1 MENLLLLLNKISEV
15 SPLGVFNQEVIVVQN
30 AGMQHWLNL
39 AIAKERG
46 ISMNMRYALPAQY
59 LWQLIRTLASDD
71 NVPEQS
77 PYSREVLTWR
87 IYALLA
93 TKDVIVDTDFTPATR
108 YWNSALDQA
117 NVSSNQDNSFSSKEN
132 LKRYQLAEQ
141 MADLYEQYL
150 IFRPQ
155 WLDSWQKGE
164 AVALLSADNKWQA
177 KLWQLLVKQLAYNP
191 VELLNAAIANID
203 TKLAA
208 DPLLLP
214 KRLSFFGINSMAPM
228 WLTFINA
235 LSEHIEVDFFHLNPC
250 FSYWGD
256 IISEKQA
263 IKKLSH
269 WSHGVED
276 EHLFVGNPLLAN
288 FGQQG
293 REFLALLQDYST
305 VNVDLF
311 VKASTEK
318 TNEGDNIEG
327 YLEENKEEYK
337 EVKIT
342 ERILHRVQNDILE
355 LNDAT
360 KAPVQL
366 IDNSI
371 TIVSCHSA
379 LREVQALHDYL
390 LHQFNDAAVNA
401 SNSEDK
407 LTPKDVLVMCPQIEQ
422 YAPYVSAVFIRGWQ
436 DLNDEVPP
444 LPCSI
449 ADRSAKDSDPLIAAF
464 SELLTLPDSRFQ
476 VSQLLSFIR
485 LPAVANK
492 FAINDEDCEK
502 ISLWLEQ
509 ATVHWGVD
517 KPHKAKLL
525 GENVSNSFT
534 WQQGLSRLLRGFAF
548 SDHDCIYQEQLLL
561 AAVEGDDAILL
572 GQLMLFIEQLQSFAQ
587 HLNTPRT
594 AIAWQRFLLKQVELL
609 FATNSFFSTNVKQTK
624 AAQANV
630 LQVNALQANNQ
641 KINNQIENSLVIIEQ
656 AISALVEYCLHAHFD
671 EKIDLAI
678 VVDFLNNHFSQGD
691 ASRQFMVGQVTFCSM
706 LPMRSIPFKVIAV
719 LGLNDGEFPR
729 QRQPLGFDLMAQSP
743 PMLGDRSRRG
753 DDRYLFL
760 EALISARHALY
771 LSYQGRNIK
780 NNNEKQ
786 PSLVLKE
793 LMDYLTQ
800 GYGWNFTKKSSKSKN
815 AEFENEND
823 KNNNIQLQQM
833 PMQPFSEENYLAA
846 DFSKNSASSIVK
858 ASFDAN
864 WLKLSKNDHGSVT
877 VNESALVINDDEK
890 IALTSLT
897 ANDLIRFFQHPS
909 KMFAQ
914 QALNLY
920 LETNKV
926 ELDDVEPFSANYLE
940 SYLLKQ
946 ALLSATLANESVNDL
961 SVSTEDVL
969 HAAKLSGKFPDLPT
983 TQDNFDTWLKDTTQF
998 SQEIITHGCDNPDL
1012 VDCQIKVNISQENTK
1027 ENAKEQS
1034 IIITAKV
1041 PIKVTSQGTQLVFY
1055 RSTSAKAK
1063 DLFTLFLH
1071 QLIVQVWQQQNIET
1085 DLDRLNTA
1093 DNPLSQVQSTC
1104 GFYFSAKTQKVEQ
1117 VIISSIDNAQAEL
1130 NRLLE
1135 VYAQGQKQALL
1146 LNGDLAAQ
1154 VFKQSRGKDVE
1165 MTQERFEEFW
1175 LGTDSTR
1182 GFGDDPYIHYF
1193 WPQCP
1198 DVYTYLPQLNAVYQ
1212 SVYQHL
1218 SNYNDKD
1225 NNKGKGEYL

>member
-1 MENLLLLLNKISEV
+1 MENLLLLLNKISQV

-46 ISMNMRYALPAQY
+46 ISMNMCYALPAQY
-59 LWQLIRTLASDD
+59 LWKLIRSIASDEK
-71 NVPEQS
+71 VPEQS

-87 IYALLA
+87 IHALLA
-93 TKDVIVDTDFTPATR
+93 SQEVIFDSDFNPATR
-108 YWNSALDQA
+108 YWNIDSDSSAA
-117 NVSSNQDNSFSSKEN
+117 FSSQEN

-155 WLDSWQKGE
+155 WLDAWEKGQE
-164 AVALLSADNKWQA
+164 LVLLSQANKWQA
-177 KLWQLLVKQLAYNP
+177 KLWQMLNNQLAYNP
-191 VELLNAAIANID
+191 VELLNDAIANID
-203 TKLAA
+203 CKIKQE
-208 DPLLLP
+208 PLLLP

-228 WLTFINA
+228 WITFINA
-235 LSEHIEVDFFHLNPC
+235 LSEHIEVNFFHLNPC

-263 IKKLSH
+263 MKKLSH
-269 WSHGVED
+269 WSASVED
-276 EHLFVGNPLLAN
+276 EHLFIGNPLLASL
-288 FGQQG
+288 GQQG

-305 VNVDLF
+305 VNVELF

-318 TNEGDNIEG
+318 AAQANNTD
-327 YLEENKEEYK
+327 EEP
-337 EVKIT
+337 T
-342 ERILHRVQNDILE
+342 ECILHRMQNDILE

-360 KAPVQL
+360 KVPTEL
-366 IDNSI
+366 IDDSI

-390 LHQFNDAAVNA
+390 LHQFNDSAI
-401 SNSEDK
+401 NSLNGEEK

-422 YAPYVSAVFIRGWQ
+422 YAPYVNAVFTRGWQ

-492 FAINDEDCEK
+492 FSINEEDSEK
-502 ISLWLEQ
+502 ITIWLQQ
-509 ATVHWGVD
+509 ATVHWGLD
-517 KPHKAKLL
+517 EDHKERVL

-548 SDHDCIYQEQLLL
+548 SDCDSIYQEQLLL

-572 GQLMLFIEQLQSFAQ
+572 GQLILFIEQLQSLSQ
-587 HLNTPRT
+587 QLNTART
-594 AIAWQRFLLKQVELL
+594 ANNWQSFLLDQLEQL
-609 FATNSFFSTNVKQTK
+609 FTLNSVFSTEGNKDRTQ
-624 AAQANV
+624 QIID
-630 LQVNALQANNQ
+630 QQ
-641 KINNQIENSLVIIEQ
+641 INNQIENSLAIIEQ
-656 AISALVEYCLHAHFD
+656 AIAALVEYCSHAHFD

-678 VVDFLNNHFSQGD
+678 VIDFLNSHFSQGD

-729 QRQPLGFDLMAQSP
+729 QRQPLGFDLMAQTSAS
-743 PMLGDRSRRG
+743 LGDRSRRG

-760 EALISARHALY
+760 EAIISARNALY

-800 GYGWNFTKKSSKSKN
+800 GYGWRFVNDTVEGSRESENSK
-815 AEFENEND
+815 
-823 KNNNIQLQQM
+823 IQLQQM
-833 PMQPFSEENYLAA
+833 PMQPFSEDNYTGI
-846 DFSKNSASSIVK
+846 NASSSVK

-864 WLKLSKNDHGSVT
+864 WLTLAQNKEITIKEAALIVNDE
-877 VNESALVINDDEK
+877 N
-890 IALTSLT
+890 IALDSLT
-897 ANDLIRFFQHPS
+897 SNDLIRFFQHPS
-909 KMFAQ
+909 KVFAQ

-920 LETNKV
+920 LDSNDVQLE
-926 ELDDVEPFSANYLE
+926 DVEPFSADYLE

-946 ALLSATLANESVNDL
+946 ALLNASL
-961 SVSTEDVL
+961 DVL
-969 HAAKLSGKFPDLPT
+969 GDNAQDNVEMDITTATETVLHTAKLSGKFPDLPS
-983 TQDNFDTWLKDTTQF
+983 TQENFDVWLDDIKQF
-998 SQEIITHGCDNPDL
+998 SDEILSHGCETPDL
-1012 VDCQIKVNISQENTK
+1012 IDCKISLNKSTSNTQ
-1027 ENAKEQS
+1027 NQS
-1034 IIITAKV
+1034 VTLIAKV
-1041 PIKVTSQGTQLVFY
+1041 PVKQSGQGTQSVFY
-1055 RSTSAKAK
+1055 RSSSAKAK
-1063 DLFTLFLH
+1063 DLFTLYLN
-1071 QLIVQVWQQQNIET
+1071 QLIVQVWQQQNI
-1085 DLDRLNTA
+1085 NIA
-1093 DNPLSQVQSTC
+1093 NYNDNPLGQVQSTC
-1104 GFYFSAKTQKVEQ
+1104 GFYFNSKSKKVEQ
-1117 VIISSIDNAQAEL
+1117 HIVAAIDDAEAEL
-1130 NRLLE
+1130 VMLVEL
-1135 VYAQGQKQALL
+1135 YAQGQKQALL

-1154 VFKQSRGKDVE
+1154 VFKQSRGKSVE
-1165 MTQERFEEFW
+1165 LTQERFEQFW
-1175 LGTDSTR
+1175 LGSAMQGKDTAS
-1182 GFGDDPYIHYF
+1182 GFGEDAYIHYF
-1193 WPQCP
+1193 WQQCP
-1198 DVYTYLPQLNAVYQ
+1198 NIATYLPQLKSVYKGLYQ
-1212 SVYQHL
+1212 SIQKVN
-1218 SNYNDKD
+1218 SKI
-1225 NNKGKGEYL
+1225 KGERV